1 VGLKSV
7 KKKALYDGDAPIC
20 HLYYG
25 DDQVLE
31 STLEGCSARLSAEKP
46 DRLRFEVGDGGSGPI
61 VTSSPSRVSTKRA
74 GCRRRDRAPHSLPG
88 GRLRRAVGREVS
100 PRGDRFY

>member
-1 VGLKSV
+1 MGLKSV

-31 STLEGCSARLSAEKP
+31 STLEGCSARLSAEER

-61 VTSSPSRVSTKRA
+61 VDFVAEQGLDQAGRMSKKGSCTTQPSRWPTTACSR
-74 GCRRRDRAPHSLPG
+74 P
-88 GRLRRAVGREVS
+88 
-100 PRGDRFY
+100 